1 MYNSVME
8 EFRSKRAFYVD
19 HSVQHD
25 GTLDI
30 GPGAVV
36 LQGRQGTPTVIGHN
50 VSIGANATVLGGV
63 RLGDCCV
70 VEPGAVVREDV
81 PAFCIVGGNP
91 AVVIGYQSTA
101 LCREAVR
108 SPFSTLSDGATLLS
122 NGARS
127 IKLRRVKDV
136 RGSLCVAEF
145 PDQGLPFLPNRVF
158 FVFDVPSEEVRGQHA
173 HKHCHQFLIAVG
185 GAVSTI
191 VDDGRSRREVLL
203 DHPSMGLYMP
213 PMTWGIQQ
221 RYSSD
226 ARLLVMASHSY
237 DPDDYIRDYES
248 FLEMVDKSA

>member
-1 MYNSVME
+1 MRDNISCVA
-8 EFRSKRAFYVD
+8 SLVD
-19 HSVQHD
+19 SGVLHD
-25 GTLDI
+25 DSLVV
-30 GPGAVV
+30 GPGAIV
-36 LQGRQGTPTVIGHN
+36 LQGSVDRPTRIGRN

-63 RLGDCCV
+63 QLGDCCV

-81 PAFCIVGGNP
+81 PSFCIVGGNP
-91 AVVIGYQSTA
+91 AVVIGYQSA
-101 LCREAVR
+101 GLSREAVP
-108 SPFSTLSDGATLLS
+108 SPFSTLDDGTALLS
-122 NGARS
+122 NGTRF

-145 PDQGLPFLPNRVF
+145 PGQGLPFLPNRVF

-185 GAVSTI
+185 GAISTI

-213 PMTWGIQQ
+213 PMTWGIQH

-248 FLEMVDKSA
+248 FLAIVGKSA